1 MKLFYDTG
9 TPQIPLYLRLDARP
23 YWGDVQEALDLP
35 KKEMAAVALAF
46 YDNGKAGHWTSYSRR
61 NDQGGAGFC
70 NGLMTRRNVA
80 GTADFLDDMG
90 LVENQAQCP
99 GGRGHRSALKPL
111 PEMLDLLDPIFPDL
125 GRVPLM
131 MPDRAAIIRRKDGT
145 EIQPTNRAAF
155 ERIERPVWAA
165 NEMLMGTD
173 IRNGKGLDIRCPVR
187 RIFNGDLQ
195 HGGRLFTMGGIS
207 YQNMPRDERH
217 DITINGEPTVELD
230 FKAIHPH
237 ILYNQRGL
245 PVPADCYAIARWPRD
260 LVKLALLVLI
270 NAENLKD
277 VIGVLSN
284 SDGETI
290 VRDEDGGI
298 IDITTERKLMK
309 QITGGDQKKAI
320 AFAHALVQD
329 VKEYH
334 APIAD
339 AFHSNAGVKLMNK
352 DSEIAMN
359 VMRIMGAIGEP
370 VLSVHDSFLVRKS
383 MQDKLHEI
391 MEQAAEMAGVHGIKI
406 EAKTRH

>member
-9 TPQIPLYLRLDARP
+9 TPQIPLYLRLDARS
-23 YWGDVQEALDLP
+23 YWADVQDALDLP
-35 KKEMAAVALAF
+35 KKEMSPVALAI
-46 YDNGKAGHWTSYSRR
+46 YDNGKAGFPTSYSRR
-61 NDQGGAGFC
+61 NDRGGAGIC
-70 NGLMTRRNVA
+70 SGLMTRRNVV

-99 GGRGHRSALKPL
+99 GGRAWRSAVMPK
-111 PEMLDLLDPIFPDL
+111 PEMIARLDAMFPDL

-131 MPDRAAIIRRKDGT
+131 MPERVVVIRDKNKA
-145 EIQPTNRAAF
+145 EIRPTNRAAF
-155 ERIERPVWAA
+155 ERLERPVWAV

-173 IRNGKGLDIRCPVR
+173 IRNGKGFDIRCPVR
-187 RIFNGDLQ
+187 RIFNGDPN

-207 YQNMPRDERH
+207 YQNMPRNERH
-217 DITINGEPTVELD
+217 DVTINGEPTVELD

-237 ILYNQRGL
+237 ILYSRKGL
-245 PVPADCYAIARWPRD
+245 PVPADCYAIGNWPRD

-270 NAENLKD
+270 NAETLKD
-277 VIGVLSN
+277 VIGVLAN

-290 VRDEDGGI
+290 VRDADGEI
-298 IDITTERKLMK
+298 IDMTTDRHLMK
-309 QITGGDQKKAI
+309 QIAGHDRKKAM
-320 AFAHALVQD
+320 ALAHALVED
-329 VKEYH
+329 VKKYH
-334 APIAD
+334 APIAE
-339 AFHSNAGVKLMNK
+339 AFHDNSGVKLMNK

-370 VLSVHDSFLVRKS
+370 VLSVHDSFLVRRS

-391 MEQAAEMAGVHGIKI
+391 MEQAAAMAGVHGIKI